1 MSTFLCPS
9 VDWPNTL
16 SLFIDGLRASAVLA
30 ELSEEVAASAG
41 AACHTGAASISSV
54 LAAIGLEER
63 FAFGTLR
70 LSVGRSTT
78 EADVAEAAKR
88 ILAKV
93 RL

>member
-1 MSTFLCPS
+1 M
-9 VDWPNTL
+9 
-16 SLFIDGLRASAVLA
+16 
-30 ELSEEVAASAG
+30 
-41 AACHTGAASISSV
+41 
-54 LAAIGLEER
+54 AAIGLEER

-88 ILAKV
+88 ILANV